1 MNTNKSTMVTKPRK
15 IPVRKTYWQLI
26 SDRQLRHNFKVRCAQ
41 IGKSMSAQV
50 EELIREF
57 LKRK

>member
-1 MNTNKSTMVTKPRK
+1 MVTKPKR
-15 IPVRKTYWQLI
+15 IAAHKTYWQLI
-26 SDRQLRHNFKVRCAQ
+26 IDRQLHHKFKVQCVQ

-50 EELIREF
+50 EELIGEF

>member
-1 MNTNKSTMVTKPRK
+1 MVTKPKK
-15 IPVRKTYWQLI
+15 IAAQKTYWELI
-26 SDRQLRHNFKVRCAQ
+26 IDRKLRHKFKVRCVQ

>member
-1 MNTNKSTMVTKPRK
+1 MVTNPKK
-15 IPVRKTYWQLI
+15 IAAHKTYWQLI
-26 SDRQLRHNFKVRCAQ
+26 IDKKLHHKFKVQCVQ
-41 IGKSMSAQV
+41 MSKSMSAQV